1 MRSIQQQGAAA
12 RRNVTSLVTS
22 LRQHRALTRVSLAT
36 LALGV
41 ALAASLQGAAAG
53 PEPTPVVSRSI
64 LPQAIGAGLATDT
77 AVTIEFEQPMDP
89 ESVEEA
95 LNLRPATGWRA
106 NWSDDGMQLQL
117 RPERRWRTDARYVVS
132 IAARARAMTGE
143 SLGVGRSFSF
153 TTETAPV
160 ISDFQL
166 HYVAETAADRV
177 RAEAEAEAQE
187 IESSAA
193 LEVATPLDTTSD
205 VSARTS
211 ISIGFSSPMNRAD
224 VESAFAISPTV
235 EGELAWSSDTLVFT
249 PTQRLEPGARYT
261 VSLVGAHDARG
272 NRLAGDISF
281 SFTTRAGAQVVK
293 LSPANGAK
301 NVDLDEAH
309 LWFSQPMD
317 PESTRAALRIESA
330 DGQVITGR
338 SAWNEAGTQLRFTF
352 ENPLPAGET
361 FRITL
366 ADGAQDLDGNA
377 VTGTWSF
384 ATKPAPAAVAAPQAA
399 PRTTSAA
406 PAPRRPSGPPA
417 PSDVL
422 QYALWQLNNSR
433 AQYGFA
439 PLRLDGAITQVA
451 TAYAWDLM
459 NYNRFSH
466 TGRDGSRVA
475 DRLRRAGIGFN
486 TSGENLCYH
495 AGIGVRAT
503 LDWCHRTFMSEP
515 YPGYFNHI
523 ANILNP
529 RFTRVGIGIASSG
542 GQVKIVWNFA
552 G

>member
-1 MRSIQQQGAAA
+1 MRSIQQQGADTRQNLA
-12 RRNVTSLVTS
+12 SLS
-22 LRQHRALTRVSLAT
+22 NRLRQHRALTRVTLAT

-64 LPQAIGAGLATDT
+64 LPQAVGAGVTTDA

-89 ESVEEA
+89 RSVEEA
-95 LNLRPATGWRA
+95 LSLRPASAWRA
-106 NWSDDGMQLQL
+106 SWSDDGMRLQL
-117 RPERRWRTDARYVVS
+117 SPERRWRTDARYVVS
-132 IAARARAMTGE
+132 VASRARAITGE

-166 HYVAETAADRV
+166 HYVAETTADRV
-177 RAEAEAEAQE
+177 RADAEAEAQR
-187 IESSAA
+187 AA
-193 LEVATPLDTTSD
+193 SGATLEMAAPLDTSSD
-205 VSARTS
+205 VSATTS
-211 ISIGFSSPMNRAD
+211 ISIGFSSLMDRDD
-224 VESAFAISPTV
+224 VERAFAISPTV
-235 EGELAWSSDTLVFT
+235 DGELSWSGDALVFT
-249 PTQRLEPGARYT
+249 PTERLEPGARYS
-261 VSLVGAHDARG
+261 VSFVGAHDARG

-301 NVDLDEAH
+301 NVDLGEAH
-309 LWFSQPMD
+309 VWFSQPMD
-317 PESTRAALRIESA
+317 LESTRAALRIESG
-330 DGQVITGR
+330 DGRVVTGR

-366 ADGAQDLDGNA
+366 ADGARDRDGNV
-377 VTGTWSF
+377 VTGSWSF
-384 ATKPAPAAVAAPQAA
+384 ATRPAPAAVQQAAA
-399 PRTTSAA
+399 PRA
-406 PAPRRPSGPPA
+406 PSNPGPTRPSGPPA
-417 PSDVL
+417 PSDTL
-422 QYALWQLNNSR
+422 QFALWQLNNSR

-451 TAYAWDLM
+451 TAYAWDLI

-475 DRLRRAGIGFN
+475 DRLRRAGIGFSH
-486 TSGENLCYH
+486 SGENLCYH

-529 RFTRVGIGIASSG
+529 RFTRVGIGIAQSG

>member
-1 MRSIQQQGAAA
+1 LSSIQQQGADVRQRLA
-12 RRNVTSLVTS
+12 SLATP

-53 PEPTPVVSRSI
+53 PEPTPVVTRSI
-64 LPQAIGAGLATDT
+64 LPQHIATGVTTDA
-77 AVTIEFEQPMDP
+77 AVTIDFEQPMDP
-89 ESVEEA
+89 QSVEEA
-95 LNLRPATGWRA
+95 LSLRPGSGWRA
-106 NWSDDGMQLQL
+106 SWSDDGMRLQL
-117 RPERRWRTDARYVVS
+117 SPERRWRTDARYMVS
-132 IAARARAMTGE
+132 IGSRARAATGA

-166 HYVAETAADRV
+166 HYVAETTADRV
-177 RAEAEAEAQE
+177 RADAEAEAQH
-187 IESSAA
+187 AA
-193 LEVATPLDTTSD
+193 SGATQEMAAPLDTSSD
-205 VSARTS
+205 VSAATS
-211 ISIGFSSPMNRAD
+211 ISIGFSSLMDRDD
-224 VESAFAISPTV
+224 VERSFAISPAV
-235 EGELAWSSDTLVFT
+235 EGELSWSGDALVFT
-249 PTQRLEPGARYT
+249 PTQRLEPGARYS

-301 NVDLDEAH
+301 NVDLGEAH

-317 PESTRAALRIESA
+317 LESTRAALRIESA
-330 DGQVITGR
+330 DGNVVTGR

-352 ENPLPAGET
+352 ENPLPAGEA

-366 ADGAQDLDGNA
+366 ADGARDRDGNA

-384 ATKPAPAAVAAPQAA
+384 TTKAPPAAVPQAA
-399 PRTTSAA
+399 
-406 PAPRRPSGPPA
+406 APRSSTPTNPGPTRPSGPPA
-417 PSDVL
+417 PSDIL
-422 QYALWQLNNSR
+422 QLALWQVNKAR

-439 PLRLDGAITQVA
+439 SLRLDGAITQVA
-451 TAYAWDLM
+451 TAYAWDLI

-475 DRLRRAGIGFN
+475 DRLRRAGIGFSH
-486 TSGENLCYH
+486 SGENLCYH

-529 RFTRVGIGIASSG
+529 RFTRVGIGIAQSG

>member
-1 MRSIQQQGAAA
+1 
-12 RRNVTSLVTS
+12 
-22 LRQHRALTRVSLAT
+22 
-36 LALGV
+36 
-41 ALAASLQGAAAG
+41 
-53 PEPTPVVSRSI
+53 
-64 LPQAIGAGLATDT
+64 
-77 AVTIEFEQPMDP
+77 MD
-89 ESVEEA
+89 
-95 LNLRPATGWRA
+95 
-106 NWSDDGMQLQL
+106 
-117 RPERRWRTDARYVVS
+117 
-132 IAARARAMTGE
+132 
-143 SLGVGRSFSF
+143 
-153 TTETAPV
+153 
-160 ISDFQL
+160 
-166 HYVAETAADRV
+166 
-177 RAEAEAEAQE
+177 
-187 IESSAA
+187 
-193 LEVATPLDTTSD
+193 
-205 VSARTS
+205 
-211 ISIGFSSPMNRAD
+211 RAD
-224 VESAFAISPTV
+224 VEAAFAISPAV
-235 EGELAWSSDTLVFT
+235 EGDLSWSSDTLVFT
-249 PTQRLEPGARYT
+249 PSQRLDPGARYT
-261 VSLVGAHDARG
+261 VSLVGAHDVRG

-281 SFTTRAGAQVVK
+281 SFTTREGAQVVK

-317 PESTRAALRIESA
+317 PDSTRAALRIASA
-330 DGQVITGR
+330 DGRVVTGR
-338 SAWNEAGTQLRFTF
+338 SAWNDAGTQLRFTF
-352 ENPLPAGET
+352 ENPLPLGET

-366 ADGAQDLDGNA
+366 ADGARDRDGNP
-377 VTGTWSF
+377 VTGAWSF
-384 ATKPAPAAVAAPQAA
+384 STRPAPVAAAAVA
-399 PRTTSAA
+399 PRTTPTT
-406 PAPRRPSGPPA
+406 PAPTRPSGPPA

-451 TAYAWDLM
+451 TAYAWDLL